1 MRFRLHI
8 CFVDAFNA
16 VSDILFFLFVS
27 CDQIAATDK
36 SVTELVSRYMKEIEK
51 LKAKLIESE
60 QMYHQLKKSTNAA
73 RKNLITFADTDGLCF
88 ALFFSLLYLISCY
101 MHIYV

>member
-1 MRFRLHI
+1 MCI
-8 CFVDAFNA
+8 K
-16 VSDILFFLFVS
+16 
-27 CDQIAATDK
+27 IAATDK

-60 QMYHQLKKSTNAA
+60 QMYHQLKKSANTA

-88 ALFFSLLYLISCY
+88 VLLSLSYLSFYEYLYVAQWGLHIILFPSVLLIFTFR
-101 MHIYV
+101 